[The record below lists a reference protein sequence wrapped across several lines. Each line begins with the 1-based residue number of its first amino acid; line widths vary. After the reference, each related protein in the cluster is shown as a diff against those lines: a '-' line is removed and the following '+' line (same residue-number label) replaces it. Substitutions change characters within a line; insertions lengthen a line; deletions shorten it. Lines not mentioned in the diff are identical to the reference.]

1 MAGNYIYWNVNPEIV
16 NLFGISIRYYG
27 LLFVGGLI
35 LSIYIL
41 SKIFKLEDIP
51 PGNLEKLSIYGMI
64 GIITGARL
72 GHCLFYETS
81 YYLAHPLEML
91 LPIQQQPGGGFKF
104 TGYQGLASHGG
115 AIGMII
121 ALFVYRRK
129 TKQSMLKTIDLV
141 AIVGP
146 LAGCFIRL
154 GNLMNSEIIGLPTTK
169 PWAFVF
175 ARVDNIPRHPA
186 QLYEA
191 LAYFFIFMTLLLLYR
206 SRRRGL
212 QNGFFFGMT
221 LTLVFV
227 ARFFI
232 EFIKENQVGFE
243 ENLAFNMGQILSLP
257 YILIGITFMIYG
269 IIKSSKLSEIK
280 QYTQNKQSRE

>member
-1 MAGNYIYWNVNPEIV
+1 MADNYVYWNVNPEII
-16 NLFGISIRYYG
+16 NIFGISIRYYG

-41 SKIFKLEDIP
+41 SKIFKLENIP
-51 PGNLEKLSIYGMI
+51 PGYLEKLSLYGMI
-64 GIITGARL
+64 GIIIGARL
-72 GHCLFYETS
+72 GHCLFYEPS
-81 YYLAHPLEML
+81 YYLAHPLEMI

-115 AIGMII
+115 AIGMLI
-121 ALFVYRRK
+121 ALIIYHIK

-141 AIVGP
+141 SIVGP

-154 GNLMNSEIIGLPTTK
+154 GNLMNSEIIGLPTTM

-175 ARVDNIPRHPA
+175 ARVDYIPRHPA

-191 LAYFFIFMTLLLLYR
+191 IAYFLIFLIMLFLYKKW
-206 SRRRGL
+206 RRKQL
-212 QNGFFFGMT
+212 NGFFFGLT

-227 ARFFI
+227 ARFLI
-232 EFIKENQVGFE
+232 EFIKENQVDFE
-243 ENLAFNMGQILSLP
+243 DNLTINMGQILSLP
-257 YILIGITFMIYG
+257 YILVGIVFMIYG
-269 IIKSSKLSEIK
+269 LINNSKLSGVK
-280 QYTQNKQSRE
+280 QHT